1 MATNEEI
8 VDFLLL
14 PKNKGMLD
22 LLILAESGRGIEREV
37 LARNTGRALASF
49 ALGSPLP
56 AIDIRGAQGLT
67 ADQITN
73 YTIENTKL
81 KQNIAKQKAETLAT
95 INDQNLSAAEKK
107 ADLTK
112 QNMEVLK
119 TIITQA
125 ATNARTSGQLK
136 NASSIAR
143 LDNTTA
149 LLEERGKKR
158 QTYSKD
164 GFTTAQAQAYNEV
177 INQLEEQDGLFGD
190 IDDNV
195 ILEIIK
201 KQTESLTINPGEEM
215 QRFLYNIDR
224 EIALRGPEPEE
235 GEARRGLM
243 AMIENAE
250 DQFFG
255 TLDTALK
262 EAAASM
268 HPRLAEDSE
277 DLALLDEQ
285 LRLLDE
291 AGYKPGGVSATGSI
305 EQAVGAAIELGLFKV
320 NENGT
325 GIELNSDFD
334 PGILNSTDAEQLV
347 NDYFVPAENQ
357 ITANLLALQTTG
369 QGQKTF
375 REVMVNVVLG
385 DERYQ
390 EAAAEAAKLPRIF
403 GRKKDGSGETD
414 SDGEFDSET
423 RRVAG
428 QKRAQSRVLKAGR
441 QIGKGKFE
449 QKANQSM
456 TPGEAYAARQ
466 QARLKR
472 RKGEVLVESDAQK
485 EAKAAQEKALKE
497 GALGAVQNMGA
508 PQRYAPPAPDSGSK
522 YGLEGLEATA
532 EKRKQNLVKQ
542 RETANQMMLKILEAQ
557 Q

>member
-8 VDFLLL
+8 VDFLLR
-14 PKNKGMLD
+14 PENKGMLD
-22 LLILAESGRGIEREV
+22 ILILAESGRGIEREV
-37 LARNTGRALASF
+37 LARNTGRVFASF

-112 QNMEVLK
+112 QNMEVLR

-125 ATNARTSGQLK
+125 ATNARKSGELT
-136 NASSIAR
+136 NSLSISR
-143 LDNTTA
+143 
-149 LLEERGKKR
+149 LEETTKLLKDRGNKR

-164 GFTTAQAQAYNEV
+164 GFSAAQAQAYNEV
-177 INQLEEQDGLFGD
+177 INQLEQQGGMFGD
-190 IDDNV
+190 IDDDT
-195 ILEIIK
+195 ILNIIK

-224 EIALRGPEPEE
+224 EIALRSPEPEE
-235 GEARRGLM
+235 GEERRRLM
-243 AMIENAE
+243 AMIEDAG
-250 DQFFG
+250 DGFFG
-255 TLDTALK
+255 TVTPALK
-262 EAAASM
+262 EAAASID
-268 HPRLAEDSE
+268 PRLAEDSE
-277 DLALLDEQ
+277 DLSLLDEQ
-285 LRLLDE
+285 LRILDAE
-291 AGYKPGGVSATGSI
+291 GIKPGGVSATGSI

-320 NENGT
+320 SEDGT
-325 GIELNSDFD
+325 GIELSSDFD
-334 PGILNSTDAEQLV
+334 PGILNSDEAEQLV

-385 DERYQ
+385 DEQYQ
-390 EAAAEAAKLPRIF
+390 EVAAEAAKLPRIF
-403 GRKKDGSGETD
+403 GRKDDSGETD

-542 RETANQMMLKILEAQ
+542 RETANQMMLKILGAQ